1 MITASSHAS
10 SFVAQHRN
18 NMAKSLAR
26 RLQAAKARHD
36 ETLIAQLQREAFQ
49 LSIADQALPLPTT
62 NRSVFSRIR
71 SVWQQFMNTVM
82 HWSDLKISE
91 FTDAR
96 GQHWWYGYDPIT
108 GRAIYAESDNELRSW
123 IETYYAGR

>member
-1 MITASSHAS
+1 
-10 SFVAQHRN
+10 
-18 NMAKSLAR
+18 MARSLAR
-26 RLQAAKARHD
+26 RLQAAEARHD
-36 ETLIAQLQREAFQ
+36 TALVAQLRQEERQ
-49 LSIADQALPLPTT
+49 LVNSTATAGAAPGYRLRVIWKQLLKAVT
-62 NRSVFSRIR
+62 
-71 SVWQQFMNTVM
+71 

-91 FTDAR
+91 FTDAN